1 MSQPSWIF
9 ITARVWPSLASTSRG
24 SKGALVRSSTA
35 QSARPSR
42 RARSSSGTTSRRRAL
57 PTMSRTPGRASF
69 SPSCWATHPATTM
82 SACGFLR
89 AAWRTYFRDF
99 FSPVAVTMQV
109 LTT

>member
-1 MSQPSWIF
+1 
-9 ITARVWPSLASTSRG
+9 
-24 SKGALVRSSTA
+24 
-35 QSARPSR
+35 
-42 RARSSSGTTSRRRAL
+42 
-57 PTMSRTPGRASF
+57 MSRTPGRASF

-99 FSPVAVTMQV
+99 LSPVAVTMQV